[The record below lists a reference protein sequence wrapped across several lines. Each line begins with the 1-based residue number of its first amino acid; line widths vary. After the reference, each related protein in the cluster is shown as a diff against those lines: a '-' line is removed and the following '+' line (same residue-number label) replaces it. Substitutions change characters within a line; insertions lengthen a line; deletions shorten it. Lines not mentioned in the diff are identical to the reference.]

1 MRPDAFHFG
10 HARGFNLIPYGAG
23 TIGAAIERIVVGRD
37 AGTRAEQDRIVA
49 VHECL
54 DPDRWLFLE
63 TAGVIAGPLAKRS
76 FVEQIVRM
84 DETFERDF
92 RMRGDWQPRARPG
105 DHLHGFADQSAG
117 GFKFVLAIGNFQAG
131 DHKQG
136 RMHAAN
142 DGDRARFAAL
152 MITPADQIAVL
163 AFRAHDGRGI
173 ARLRLHTIG
182 AVIDAAGADVI
193 AAVMLMPARHRDFE
207 DVDVSAGADAV
218 HDRTVL
224 HGDGRNRAR
233 VLHMTSPVLDELI
246 WPRVGI
252 EPERDIDPAHRGQ
265 NVGQDP
271 MAARK
276 SGNVV
281 EQHGLVADAALINID
296 DAADFALALGAFD
309 VLNLLGRAHLRDP
322 GAQILLFFYRTAF
335 LGRRSDGRIH
345 NAVIDRRPWRHQC
358 SNCRSEAPGRPAR
371 MATYP
376 APAALSCSRSSRS

>member
-1 MRPDAFHFG
+1 
-10 HARGFNLIPYGAG
+10 
-23 TIGAAIERIVVGRD
+23 
-37 AGTRAEQDRIVA
+37 
-49 VHECL
+49 
-54 DPDRWLFLE
+54 
-63 TAGVIAGPLAKRS
+63 
-76 FVEQIVRM
+76 
-84 DETFERDF
+84 
-92 RMRGDWQPRARPG
+92 
-105 DHLHGFADQSAG
+105 
-117 GFKFVLAIGNFQAG
+117 
-131 DHKQG
+131 
-136 RMHAAN
+136 MHAAN

-182 AVIDAAGADVI
+182 AVIDPAGVRVAHDDHVAGADVI

-271 MAARK
+271 MAARM
-276 SGNVV
+276 SRNVV
-281 EQHGLVADAALINID
+281 EQHGLVADAALINVD
-296 DAADFALALGAFD
+296 DAADFALSLGAFD
-309 VLNLLGRAHLRDP
+309 ILKLASRAQLRNP
-322 GAQILLFFYRTAF
+322 GAQILLFLCRTVF
-335 LGRRSDGRIH
+335 LARRSNGRIH
-345 NAVIDRRPWRHQC
+345 SAGYRPSLTMSPAVALPTLR
-358 SNCRSEAPGRPAR
+358 G
-371 MATYP
+371 
-376 APAALSCSRSSRS
+376 AAA

>member
-1 MRPDAFHFG
+1 G
-10 HARGFNLIPYGAG
+10 H
-23 TIGAAIERIVVGRD
+23 
-37 AGTRAEQDRIVA
+37 
-49 VHECL
+49 H
-54 DPDRWLFLE
+54 
-63 TAGVIAGPLAKRS
+63 
-76 FVEQIVRM
+76 
-84 DETFERDF
+84 
-92 RMRGDWQPRARPG
+92 
-105 DHLHGFADQSAG
+105 
-117 GFKFVLAIGNFQAG
+117 
-131 DHKQG
+131 
-136 RMHAAN
+136 
-142 DGDRARFAAL
+142 
-152 MITPADQIAVL
+152 
-163 AFRAHDGRGI
+163 GRGI
-173 ARLRLHTIG
+173 APLRLRTRG
-182 AVIDAAGADVI
+182 AVIDPAGVRVAHDDHVAGADVI

-309 VLNLLGRAHLRDP
+309 VLNLFGRAHLRDP
-322 GAQILLFFYRTAF
+322 GAQILLFVYRTAF

-345 NAVIDRRPWRHQC
+345 NALID
-358 SNCRSEAPGRPAR
+358 
-371 MATYP
+371 
-376 APAALSCSRSSRS
+376 